1 MWPIRLCFYQRLS
14 VSLVAGF
21 LIILSL
27 FMVASTEVND
37 TMKNESSQ
45 RLHIDLAKHLVH
57 DNPILQTGVYDYD
70 ALKNLF
76 HTLMV
81 LGPSFEFYFVD
92 PQGVIKTYSKDIGE
106 VALDKIDL
114 APVKEFI
121 NGTATMPIVGDD
133 PKSLDKQKIF
143 SAEAVYN
150 NDQLQGYLY
159 VIIGGERYDTI
170 AQNLKRSR
178 GVQYLVL
185 IIGAGSLFLLFALLL
200 LFRFFTAPL
209 KQLSDDM
216 DQFRAGGFDL
226 SKAGIETRPWKDDSR
241 NEVQRLGNSFNQ
253 MIEHIDMQLRQ
264 LKQTDLARKTMLAD
278 LSHDLRTPLANLQGF
293 IETLALKGEQI
304 SPEER
309 AEFMQISL
317 KNLHNL
323 KHLIDQIFELA
334 YLEGGHVTLKKE
346 SIVLAELLHDIAA
359 KFTFKAENK
368 DLKIN
373 VNAGNQNAYVYADIG
388 KLERVLTNLIENAI
402 RHTHAGGS
410 ININVLERNEELVVE
425 VKDTGV
431 GISEKEL
438 NYIFDARYQASNK
451 EDDAQLHAGLGLAIC
466 QKLMILLDSKLEVS
480 SELGKGTSF
489 SFSLSQI
496 KP

>member
-45 RLHIDLAKHLVH
+45 RLHVDLAKHLVH
-57 DNPILQTGVYDYD
+57 DNPILKTGVYDYD

-81 LGPSFEFYFVD
+81 LGPSFEFYFID
-92 PQGVIKTYSKDIGE
+92 PQGFIKTYSKDIGE
-106 VALDKIDL
+106 VALEKIDL

-121 NGTATMPIVGDD
+121 NGTTAMPIVGDD

-150 NDQLQGYLY
+150 NDELQGYLY

-178 GVQYLVL
+178 GVQHLVL
-185 IIGAGSLFLLFALLL
+185 VIGAGSLFLLFALLL

-216 DQFRAGGFDL
+216 DEFRAGGFDL
-226 SKAGIETRPWKDDSR
+226 SKAGIKPRPWKDDSR

-264 LKQTDLARKTMLAD
+264 LKQTDQARKTMLAD

-304 SPEER
+304 SSQER

-359 KFTFKAENK
+359 KFTFKAESK

-373 VNAGNQNAYVYADIG
+373 VRAASQNAYVYVDIG
-388 KLERVLTNLIENAI
+388 KLERVLTNLIDNAI

-410 ININVLERNEELVVE
+410 IDVNVSERDQELVVE

-438 NYIFDARYQASNK
+438 SYIFDARYQASNK
-451 EDDAQLHAGLGLAIC
+451 EDDAQLHTGLGLAIC
-466 QKLMILLDSKLEVS
+466 QKLMILLDSRLEVK

-489 SFSLSQI
+489 SFKLSQI